1 MCVRVCV
8 CVCLGGGGEVRV
20 WAVCVLGTCLEV
32 GFVVDMFI
40 VIVGV

>member
-1 MCVRVCV
+1 MNCV
-8 CVCLGGGGEVRV
+8 CVWEGEERVRG